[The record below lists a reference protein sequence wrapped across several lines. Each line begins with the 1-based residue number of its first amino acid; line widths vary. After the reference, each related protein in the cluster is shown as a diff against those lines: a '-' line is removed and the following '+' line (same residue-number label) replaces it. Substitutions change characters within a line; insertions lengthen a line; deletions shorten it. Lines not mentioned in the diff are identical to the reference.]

1 MIWNIITSNV
11 QLACTASVR
20 SRSARFYKSI
30 SNQCPCFYEFTCWF
44 DFVVS
49 PQISFWWVCDGLMIM
64 LICMQSW
71 FQFRTKQSLIPW
83 QWMMSGVGS
92 VFWVHINDMYLP
104 IFWSLSTTSQLKSTI
119 HRYILLSMPIK
130 ILKLKYIFRYHVLCV
145 VCTGSVYPHWIV
157 FM

>member
-1 MIWNIITSNV
+1 MFNLLAQPQSDQDQVLQINFKPMPMLLLVYMLVWFCRFASNILLMS
-11 QLACTASVR
+11 L
-20 SRSARFYKSI
+20 
-30 SNQCPCFYEFTCWF
+30 
-44 DFVVS
+44 
-49 PQISFWWVCDGLMIM
+49 WWVDDNVDMYACRLDLD
-64 LICMQSW
+64 SS
-71 FQFRTKQSLIPW
+71 FKQSSHW
-83 QWMMSGVGS
+83 SRGKWMMSGGGS

-130 ILKLKYIFRYHVLCV
+130 ILNLKYIFRYHVLCV